1 MTLFDLLFLT
11 VVLASVLVLVAV
23 VVLALSGRRRQAA
36 WMLGGYGICLA
47 LYLGV
52 VAAVSLAS
60 PQRVLARGEDRCYD
74 DWCIA
79 VIDATRVE
87 RPEVARYVVLLRV
100 TNRARGV
107 SQRENGMV
115 AYVLDEQGR
124 RFDPTPDP
132 AQAPFDTLL
141 EPGRSVATIRTFN
154 VAGAVGLPVL
164 VLEHGGA
171 SRFPGLVII
180 GDESSLLHK
189 PMVVRLP

>member
-1 MTLFDLLFLT
+1 MTLFDLIFLAI
-11 VVLASVLVLVAV
+11 VLSSILAVAAV
-23 VVLALSGRRRQAA
+23 VVLALSGRWRQSA
-36 WMLGGYGICLA
+36 WLLGGYVFCLA

-79 VIDATRVE
+79 VIDASRVE
-87 RPEVARYVVLLRV
+87 RPTGARYVVLLRL
-100 TNRARGV
+100 TSRARGI
-107 SQRENGMV
+107 SQRENGLV

-132 AQAPFDTLL
+132 AEAPFNSLL
-141 EPGRSVATIRTFN
+141 EPGRSVATTRIFE
-154 VAGAVGLPVL
+154 VAGAAGQPVL
-164 VLEHGGA
+164 VLEHEGA
-171 SRFPGLVII
+171 SRFPGVVII

-189 PMVVRLP
+189 PMIVRLP